1 MGRRSRWTESCFGTP
16 SLTSSRSS
24 TSISRA
30 CIESR
35 DGSEVDYYIHQKHLS
50 SKACY
55 WPPYCLRHSLPLTH
69 TTVVYFSFFCVC
81 VVYTSLSLQCT
92 FFFTSWPWQPS
103 NPPPH
108 TNFFFAVSE
117 KRVYLYESPF
127 IQTVVPSFLYATS
140 PIEEYSP
147 HSIYLPSRPYP

>member
-69 TTVVYFSFFCVC
+69 TTVVYFSFFWCCVYVSVSTMYVFFYFLAVTTVKPASPYQYFFSPC
-81 VVYTSLSLQCT
+81 PRRGYIYMSRLLSRPL
-92 FFFTSWPWQPS
+92 F
-103 NPPPH
+103 
-108 TNFFFAVSE
+108 
-117 KRVYLYESPF
+117 
-127 IQTVVPSFLYATS
+127 
-140 PIEEYSP
+140 
-147 HSIYLPSRPYP
+147 LPSYTPLPQ

>member
-69 TTVVYFSFFCVC
+69 TTVVYFSFFLCVLC
-81 VVYTSLSLQCT
+81 IRLCLYNVR
-92 FFFTSWPWQPS
+92 FFLLLGRDNRQTRLPIPI
-103 NPPPH
+103 
-108 TNFFFAVSE
+108 FFFAVSE

-140 PIEEYSP
+140 PIEEYAP